1 MHTTRTSNYANVS
14 NALRVPIPRTRLSL
28 SETVDMC
35 ARRRT
40 LRWCREPV
48 DNSLLTVGTLCC
60 KVVNDS
66 WWHGWRFSSVK
77 PSCRSRCAGSA
88 LFSLCTHFACLQSL
102 HCSLCACLQSLHYSV
117 CACLQGLHCSLCAC
131 LQGLRCSRCLFT
143 QHCPGCVLPR
153 DGSEVSLQPGDH
165 LAVQFV
171 DLSKSQMELA
181 PRVVDHNSMDLLRP
195 SQPLTLYDCFHAFTE
210 RFVSSL
216 FYHVDECHVPVPR
229 NVTWTG
235 PMHYSSLF

>member
-1 MHTTRTSNYANVS
+1 
-14 NALRVPIPRTRLSL
+14 
-28 SETVDMC
+28 MC
-35 ARRRT
+35 ARRRM

-48 DNSLLTVGTLCC
+48 DNSLLTAGTLCC

-66 WWHGWRFSSVK
+66 WWYGWRFSSVK
-77 PSCRSRCAGSA
+77 PSCRSCCAGSA

-102 HCSLCACLQSLHYSV
+102 HY
-117 CACLQGLHCSLCAC
+117 SLCAC

-171 DLSKSQMELA
+171 DLSESQMQLA

-216 FYHVDECHVPVPR
+216 FYHVDECHVLVPR
-229 NVTWTG
+229 HVTWTG
-235 PMHYSSLF
+235 PMHYSSLFLCWR